1 MKRIKNFFIDF
12 KKFISR
18 GNILDL
24 AVAMVVGS
32 AFTAIVTSLVNDIIM
47 PFICAIFGSATVEEL
62 YFLVNGAEI
71 YYGKFIQAIINFLL
85 VALVL
90 FIVLRLVMNA
100 SNAFK
105 RTITEY
111 PTKEEKKQLKELGI
125 KTKNKK
131 ELINATK
138 ELREKN
144 KPAPV
149 PPKPTQEELLTQI
162 LEELKK
168 QNYTRDLVE
177 NAIIGD
183 DNITS
188 NNINNNNL
196 NDNNDK

>member
-196 NDNNDK
+196 NENNDK

>member
-1 MKRIKNFFIDF
+1 MKRIKNFFNDF
-12 KKFISR
+12 KKFLSR

-105 RTITEY
+105 RTLSEY

-168 QNYTRDLVE
+168 QNYTRDVVE
-177 NAIIGD
+177 NAMTSNENTTGD
-183 DNITS
+183 DT
-188 NNINNNNL
+188 
-196 NDNNDK
+196 NDK

>member
-1 MKRIKNFFIDF
+1 
-12 KKFISR
+12 
-18 GNILDL
+18 
-24 AVAMVVGS
+24 MVVGS

-196 NDNNDK
+196 NENNDK

>member
-1 MKRIKNFFIDF
+1 MKRIKNFFNDF

-105 RTITEY
+105 RTLSEY

-177 NAIIGD
+177 TA
-183 DNITS
+183 ITS
-188 NNINNNNL
+188 SENVTS
-196 NDNNDK
+196 DDANDKSNS

>member
-168 QNYTRDLVE
+168 QNYTRNLVE
-177 NAIIGD
+177 TAITGSENVTSD
-183 DNITS
+183 DA
-188 NNINNNNL
+188 
-196 NDNNDK
+196 NDKSNS

>member
-47 PFICAIFGSATVEEL
+47 PFICAIFGSSTVEEL

-90 FIVLRLVMNA
+90 FLVLRLVMNA

-105 RTITEY
+105 RTLSEY

-168 QNYTRDLVE
+168 QNYTRDVVE
-177 NAIIGD
+177 NAMTSNENTTGD
-183 DNITS
+183 DT
-188 NNINNNNL
+188 
-196 NDNNDK
+196 NDK

>member
-105 RTITEY
+105 RTLSEY

-168 QNYTRDLVE
+168 QNYTRDVVE
-177 NAIIGD
+177 NAMTSNENTTGD
-183 DNITS
+183 DT
-188 NNINNNNL
+188 
-196 NDNNDK
+196 NDK

>member
-149 PPKPTQEELLTQI
+149 PPKPTQEELLSQI

-196 NDNNDK
+196 NENNDK

>member
-1 MKRIKNFFIDF
+1 MKRIKNFFNDF

-100 SNAFK
+100 STAFK
-105 RTITEY
+105 RTISEY

-196 NDNNDK
+196 NENNDK

>member
-1 MKRIKNFFIDF
+1 MKRIKNFFNDF

-105 RTITEY
+105 RTLSEY

-131 ELINATK
+131 ELIEATK

-168 QNYTRDLVE
+168 QNYTRDVVE
-177 NAIIGD
+177 NAMTSNENTTGD
-183 DNITS
+183 DT
-188 NNINNNNL
+188 
-196 NDNNDK
+196 NDKSNS

>member
-1 MKRIKNFFIDF
+1 MKRIKNFFNDF

-105 RTITEY
+105 RTLSEY

-177 NAIIGD
+177 TAITGSENVTND
-183 DNITS
+183 DANNKS
-188 NNINNNNL
+188 NS
-196 NDNNDK
+196 

>member
-1 MKRIKNFFIDF
+1 MKRIKNFFNDF

-105 RTITEY
+105 RTLSEY

-168 QNYTRDLVE
+168 QNYTRDVVE
-177 NAIIGD
+177 NAMTSNENTTGD
-183 DNITS
+183 DT
-188 NNINNNNL
+188 
-196 NDNNDK
+196 NDK

>member
-105 RTITEY
+105 RTLSEY

-131 ELINATK
+131 ELIEATK

-177 NAIIGD
+177 TAITGSENVTSD
-183 DNITS
+183 DA
-188 NNINNNNL
+188 
-196 NDNNDK
+196 NDKSNS

>member
-162 LEELKK
+162 LEELEK

-183 DNITS
+183 DNIAS
-188 NNINNNNL
+188 NNVNNNNL
-196 NDNNDK
+196 NENNDK

>member
-1 MKRIKNFFIDF
+1 
-12 KKFISR
+12 
-18 GNILDL
+18 
-24 AVAMVVGS
+24 MVVGS

-105 RTITEY
+105 RTLSEY

-196 NDNNDK
+196 NENNDK

>member
-149 PPKPTQEELLTQI
+149 PPKPTQEELLTQN

-168 QNYTRDLVE
+168 KNYTRDLVE

-196 NDNNDK
+196 NENNDK

>member
-131 ELINATK
+131 ELINALK
-138 ELREKN
+138 S
-144 KPAPV
+144 
-149 PPKPTQEELLTQI
+149 
-162 LEELKK
+162 LERKINQPLFHQSQLKK
-168 QNYTRDLVE
+168 NF
-177 NAIIGD
+177 
-183 DNITS
+183 
-188 NNINNNNL
+188 
-196 NDNNDK
+196 

>member
-1 MKRIKNFFIDF
+1 MKRIKNFFVDF

-105 RTITEY
+105 RTLSEY

-131 ELINATK
+131 ELIEATK

-168 QNYTRDLVE
+168 QNYTRDVVE
-177 NAIIGD
+177 NAMTSNENTTGD
-183 DNITS
+183 DT
-188 NNINNNNL
+188 
-196 NDNNDK
+196 NDK

>member
-100 SNAFK
+100 STAFK
-105 RTITEY
+105 RTISEY

-196 NDNNDK
+196 NENNDK

>member
-1 MKRIKNFFIDF
+1 MKRIKNFFNDF

-105 RTITEY
+105 RTLSEY

-131 ELINATK
+131 ELIEATK

-168 QNYTRDLVE
+168 QNYTRDVVE
-177 NAIIGD
+177 NAMTSNENTTGD
-183 DNITS
+183 DT
-188 NNINNNNL
+188 
-196 NDNNDK
+196 NDK

>member
-177 NAIIGD
+177 TAMTGSENATSD
-183 DNITS
+183 DA
-188 NNINNNNL
+188 
-196 NDNNDK
+196 NDKSDS

>member
-105 RTITEY
+105 RTLSEY

-131 ELINATK
+131 ELIEATK
-138 ELREKN
+138 ELSEKN

-177 NAIIGD
+177 TAMTGSENVTSD
-183 DNITS
+183 DA
-188 NNINNNNL
+188 
-196 NDNNDK
+196 NDKSNS

>member
-90 FIVLRLVMNA
+90 FLVLRLVMNA

-105 RTITEY
+105 RTLSEY

-177 NAIIGD
+177 TA
-183 DNITS
+183 ITS
-188 NNINNNNL
+188 SENVTS
-196 NDNNDK
+196 DDANDKSNS

>member
-1 MKRIKNFFIDF
+1 MKRIKNFFVDF

-90 FIVLRLVMNA
+90 FLVLRLVMNA

-105 RTITEY
+105 RTLSEY

-131 ELINATK
+131 ELIEATK

-177 NAIIGD
+177 TAITGSENVTSD
-183 DNITS
+183 DA
-188 NNINNNNL
+188 
-196 NDNNDK
+196 NDKSNS

>member
-1 MKRIKNFFIDF
+1 
-12 KKFISR
+12 
-18 GNILDL
+18 
-24 AVAMVVGS
+24 
-32 AFTAIVTSLVNDIIM
+32 
-47 PFICAIFGSATVEEL
+47 
-62 YFLVNGAEI
+62 
-71 YYGKFIQAIINFLL
+71 
-85 VALVL
+85 
-90 FIVLRLVMNA
+90 MNA

-196 NDNNDK
+196 NENNDK

>member
-1 MKRIKNFFIDF
+1 MKRIKNFFVDF

-105 RTITEY
+105 RTLSEY

-131 ELINATK
+131 ELIEATK

-177 NAIIGD
+177 TAITGSENVTSD
-183 DNITS
+183 DA
-188 NNINNNNL
+188 
-196 NDNNDK
+196 NDKSNS

>member
-1 MKRIKNFFIDF
+1 MKRIKNFFVDF

-105 RTITEY
+105 RTLSEY

-168 QNYTRDLVE
+168 QNYTRDVVE
-177 NAIIGD
+177 NAMTSNENTTGD
-183 DNITS
+183 DT
-188 NNINNNNL
+188 
-196 NDNNDK
+196 NDK

>member
-177 NAIIGD
+177 TAITGSENVTSD
-183 DNITS
+183 DA
-188 NNINNNNL
+188 
-196 NDNNDK
+196 NDKSNS

>member
-90 FIVLRLVMNA
+90 FLVLRLVMNA

-105 RTITEY
+105 RTLSEY

-131 ELINATK
+131 ELIEATK

-177 NAIIGD
+177 TA
-183 DNITS
+183 ITS
-188 NNINNNNL
+188 SENVTS
-196 NDNNDK
+196 DDTNDKSDS

>member
-1 MKRIKNFFIDF
+1 M
-12 KKFISR
+12 
-18 GNILDL
+18 
-24 AVAMVVGS
+24 
-32 AFTAIVTSLVNDIIM
+32 
-47 PFICAIFGSATVEEL
+47 
-62 YFLVNGAEI
+62 
-71 YYGKFIQAIINFLL
+71 L

-177 NAIIGD
+177 TAITGSE
-183 DNITS
+183 NITS
-188 NNINNNNL
+188 
-196 NDNNDK
+196 DDANDKSNS

>member
-1 MKRIKNFFIDF
+1 MKRIKNFFNDF

-105 RTITEY
+105 RTLSEY

-177 NAIIGD
+177 TAITGSENVTSD
-183 DNITS
+183 DA
-188 NNINNNNL
+188 
-196 NDNNDK
+196 NDKSNS

>member
-1 MKRIKNFFIDF
+1 M
-12 KKFISR
+12 
-18 GNILDL
+18 
-24 AVAMVVGS
+24 
-32 AFTAIVTSLVNDIIM
+32 
-47 PFICAIFGSATVEEL
+47 
-62 YFLVNGAEI
+62 VNGAEI

-196 NDNNDK
+196 NENNDK